1 MKEERQKISK
11 VKSKKP
17 TRNLAGGTRKG
28 RDGNCQATEMNSR
41 IASRK
46 EQEKIWNA
54 QFDVVR
60 YISISN
66 FREVIASAEMGLELF
81 LPDFQIWD
89 ILSNK
94 NRRCRLHS
102 NIQERTIHLK
112 MTIRKIRC
120 GRRQYTE
127 QAGSMKK

>member
-28 RDGNCQATEMNSR
+28 RDGNCQTTEMNSR

-66 FREVIASAEMGLELF
+66 FREVIASTEMDLELF

-94 NRRCRLHS
+94 N
-102 NIQERTIHLK
+102 
-112 MTIRKIRC
+112 
-120 GRRQYTE
+120 
-127 QAGSMKK
+127 